1 MCLEKNSIISKY
13 APLQNDSA
21 PEDFFKKVKAIVKKA
36 GESILDIHYSLL
48 ANEKLDIS
56 YKDDM
61 SPITKAD
68 TLSNM
73 IICNALTQLTPSIP
87 IVSEEQDLINP
98 SHLTNLFWLVDPLD
112 GTKEF
117 IGGSKEFTVNVAL
130 INEGI
135 PIFGVVYAPALDKFY
150 WNEFDNAYVVSN
162 NVTHPIHTLKSYEDR
177 KELTILVSKS
187 HMDDASKSFI
197 DKLRSSKIMYMGSSI
212 KICLIAEGFADI
224 YVRFFP
230 TYEWDTA
237 AAHAILLASGGDIH
251 HEDYTNLCYNKPKYL
266 NSNMIVKSKA
276 LKVENFLISIG

>member
-1 MCLEKNSIISKY
+1 
-13 APLQNDSA
+13 LQNDIA
-21 PEDFFKKVKAIVKKA
+21 PVDFFKKVKAIVKKA

-48 ANEKLDIS
+48 TNEKFDIS
-56 YKDDM
+56 YKSDM
-61 SPITKAD
+61 SPVTKAD
-68 TLSNM
+68 SLSNM
-73 IICNALTQLTPSIP
+73 LICNALTQLTPSIP
-87 IVSEEQDLINP
+87 VVSEEQDLINQ
-98 SHLTNLFWLVDPLD
+98 SYLANLFWLVDPLD

-135 PIFGVVYAPALDKFY
+135 PIFGVVFAPALDKFY
-150 WNEFDNAYVVSN
+150 WNEFDNAYLTSN
-162 NVTHPIHTLKSYEDR
+162 GKTQKIHAIENYKNK
-177 KELTILVSKS
+177 KEITILVSKS

-212 KICLIAEGFADI
+212 KICLIAEGLADI

-237 AAHAILLASGGDIH
+237 AAHAILLASGGDIY
-251 HEDYTNLCYNKPKYL
+251 HEDYTHLSYNKPKYL

-276 LKVENFLISIG
+276 LKIENFLNN